1 MSFLSSIIDVFLP
14 VVVDMFVGPDEPA
27 QGQSTEGGMPN
38 LVAKPEKP
46 TLKSKKPDPFNPS
59 GAFNVSSRDYSAG
72 IKGAVP
78 SLDSAHPSS
87 VESQYWA
94 ALLKD
99 AKRKSEVA

>member
-1 MSFLSSIIDVFLP
+1 MSFWTAIIGAVMP
-14 VVVDMFVGPDEPA
+14 VVVDMFVGSDEPA
-27 QGQSTEGGMPN
+27 QGQSTEDGMPN

-59 GAFNVSSRDYSAG
+59 SAFNVGSRDSSAG

>member
-1 MSFLSSIIDVFLP
+1 MSFWTAIIGAVMP
-14 VVVDMFVGPDEPA
+14 VVVDMFVGSDEPA
-27 QGQSTEGGMPN
+27 QGQSTEDGMPN

-87 VESQYWA
+87 VESQYWT
-94 ALLKD
+94 ALLRD
-99 AKRKSEVA
+99 AKSKSEVA

>member
-1 MSFLSSIIDVFLP
+1 MSFWSSIIGAVMP
-14 VVVDMFVGPDEPA
+14 VVVDMFVGSDEPA